1 MRKRCLKTVLAVAVG
16 LLLVSCAAPQAVPTF
31 TPQNLNPM
39 LQSGDFVQ
47 KVDNF
52 VVIVDK
58 SGTMGKPYKGE
69 LKLDTAKRL
78 ASRMNHT
85 IPDLK
90 MNGALR
96 IFGRTAVFDNEL
108 TKLFWGPAPYEKG
121 ALDAGLNKIGFSVG
135 ESPLNLALDATGQDF
150 KSAQGDIA
158 VIIFT
163 DADKDVMVYD
173 AVKKSAANLKGQY
186 GNRICFYTV
195 QIGVDPDGKKLLE
208 QVVQTGQCGIYVTG
222 DQIASS
228 EGMADFVTKV
238 FLKKAPPKPAPAAAP
253 AAAPA
258 PVVQK
263 GVILD
268 SDGDGVPDS
277 LDKCPGTPKGAKV
290 NKDGCWV
297 LEDLENVLFNFDKSN
312 IKPQFYRLLD
322 AAAEVF
328 VKNPG
333 LKVQIEGHTDN
344 IGTAS
349 YNMKLS
355 LRRANAVMDYLIKK
369 GVAKERLSIKGFG
382 FTRPIATNETEE
394 GRALNRRV
402 ELIPIH

>member
-1 MRKRCLKTVLAVAVG
+1 MKKSCLKTVLSVAVG
-16 LLLVSCAAPQAVPTF
+16 LFLVSCAAPQAVPTF
-31 TPQNLNPM
+31 TPQDLNPI
-39 LQSGDFVQ
+39 LQSGDYVQ

-69 LKLDTAKRL
+69 LKLDIAKRL
-78 ASRMNHT
+78 ACRMNHT
-85 IPDLK
+85 IPNLK
-90 MNGALR
+90 LTGALR

-108 TKLFWGPAPYEKG
+108 TKLYWGPASYEKG

-135 ESPLNLALDATGQDF
+135 ESPLNLALDATAQDF
-150 KSAQGDIA
+150 QSAQGDIA

-173 AVKKSAANLKGQY
+173 AVKKSAANLKAQY
-186 GNRICFYTV
+186 GNRICFYAV
-195 QIGVDPDGKKLLE
+195 QIGVDPKGKELLE
-208 QVVQTGQCGIYVTG
+208 QVVQMGQCGCYVTG

-238 FLKKAPPKPAPAAAP
+238 FLKKAPPKPAP
-253 AAAPA
+253 
-258 PVVQK
+258 VVVEK
-263 GVILD
+263 VVILD

-297 LEDLENVLFNFDKSN
+297 LGDVLFDFDKYN
-312 IKPQFYRLLD
+312 IKPQFYHLLD
-322 AAAEVF
+322 EVAVVF
-328 VKNPG
+328 EKNPG
-333 LKVQIEGHTDN
+333 LKGQIEGHTDN
-344 IGTAS
+344 IGKAA

-355 LRRANAVMDYLIKK
+355 LKRAEAVMNYLINK
-369 GVAKERLSIKGFG
+369 GLAKDRLSAKGYG
-382 FTRPIATNETEE
+382 FTKPIATNSTKE

-402 ELIPIH
+402 ELTPIP